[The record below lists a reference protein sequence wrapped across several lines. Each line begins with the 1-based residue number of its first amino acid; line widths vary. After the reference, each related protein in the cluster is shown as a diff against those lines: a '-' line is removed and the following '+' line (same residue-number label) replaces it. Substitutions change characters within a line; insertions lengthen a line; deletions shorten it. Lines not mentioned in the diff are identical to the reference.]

1 MWYEKYSASLDLY
14 EKYRAS
20 LDLYEKYKA
29 SREKYKASLEKYKA
43 SLEKYKASAVSVRE
57 VQSVAVSTERLC
69 KYSTSLAIGLAINKA
84 RIRPGSPT
92 WTGSPTLILEFNVIT
107 L

>member
-29 SREKYKASLEKYKA
+29 SLEKYKA

-57 VQSVAVSTERLC
+57 VQSIAVSTERLC
-69 KYSTSLAIGLAINKA
+69 KYSTLLAMELAINKA
-84 RIRPGSPT
+84 RQPGQARQP
-92 WTGSPTLILEFNVIT
+92 
-107 L
+107 